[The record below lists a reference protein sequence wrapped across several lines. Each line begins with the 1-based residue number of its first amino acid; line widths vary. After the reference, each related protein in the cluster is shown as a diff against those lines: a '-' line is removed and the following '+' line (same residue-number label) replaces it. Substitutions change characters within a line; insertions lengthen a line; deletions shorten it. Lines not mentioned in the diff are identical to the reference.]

1 MKVVIKVVKVVI
13 VLGEG
18 VVEVG
23 RIGRNI
29 GGVVYEMVVEG
40 SGLMEVIGSW
50 LWVIGK
56 WLLRRVI

>member
-1 MKVVIKVVKVVI
+1 MRVVIKVVKVVV

-29 GGVVYEMVVEG
+29 GGVVYDMVVEG
-40 SGLMEVIGSW
+40 SGLVEVIGSW

-56 WLLRRVI
+56 WLVRRWI